1 MDKNKVIVI
10 EWIDVVG
17 KTTIAKALSI
27 KRSAIYYKMPWN
39 VTIKEKEFYD
49 REDVSIKK
57 DLIFI

>member
-1 MDKNKVIVI
+1 MYKNKVIVI
-10 EWIDVVG
+10 EWIDAVG

-27 KRSAIYYKMPWN
+27 KRSAIYYKTPWN
-39 VTIKEKEFYD
+39 VEFYD

>member
-10 EWIDVVG
+10 EWIDAVG

-27 KRSAIYYKMPWN
+27 KRSAIYYKTPWN
-39 VTIKEKEFYD
+39 VTKEKEFYD

-57 DLIFI
+57 KDLIFI